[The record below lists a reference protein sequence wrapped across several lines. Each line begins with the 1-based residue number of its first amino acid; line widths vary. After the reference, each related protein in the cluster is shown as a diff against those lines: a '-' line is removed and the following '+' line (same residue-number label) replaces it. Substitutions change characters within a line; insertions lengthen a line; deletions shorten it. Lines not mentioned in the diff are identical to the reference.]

1 MNEVLEEQLANYR
14 HMVVLDMD
22 NTILRGRFVDSMAE
36 TYGFKEQLSELRK
49 KENDPVILC
58 KRIGRLMKGRT
69 MEEMLQVIS
78 RIPLVDDI
86 KEVSCRVEKKKLY
99 RGDH

>member
-22 NTILRGRFVDSMAE
+22 NTILKGRFVDSMAD

-69 MEEMLQVIS
+69 MEEMLQVMS
-78 RIPLVDDI
+78 RILLVDDI
-86 KEVSCRVEKKKLY
+86 KEVVAELKKRNY
-99 RGDH
+99 IVGDH